1 MRSTPLHNEVDSNYP
16 ITVWKQFPLS
26 FNNQQFEEMEKIE
39 QVAQITVQRGIV
51 LKGTRVKDDLA
62 GIGVSS
68 YAELNKNLIR
78 KIKRKQIVQ
87 EHMAKI
93 KRLCAIFQ

>member
-1 MRSTPLHNEVDSNYP
+1 MRFSLLILFWIVAAMNEP
-16 ITVWKQFPLS
+16 
-26 FNNQQFEEMEKIE
+26 NNEMEKIE
-39 QVAQITVQRGIV
+39 QVAQIIVQRGIV

-62 GIGVSS
+62 GIGVLS

-93 KRLCAIFQ
+93 KRRKSNEE